1 MRRNLCTVI
10 GLGALMIGPA
20 LPDVVD
26 VTVNGS
32 LSGSGGMTTECTQ
45 LGPNCVGTFG
55 MPPLLETVPYSYSAT
70 NTQLGTAFDTSGE
83 AVGTAPGA
91 QGALDY
97 HAFQEVT
104 ATADNLDIALE
115 AGQMPDGVLSW
126 DGTATQTI
134 SLGFELTEESVIQ
147 LDVSPFGLL
156 GTNSGD
162 LLDSHGNVILK
173 MPFPF
178 GSTSAVLAP
187 GTYYMDA
194 SVSGSANGFIMGD
207 GNNVEDFA
215 WMLNSTFT
223 PVATPEPPVA
233 FFAALLAMMLGGY
246 EVSRRRRAA

>member
-147 LDVSPFGLL
+147 LDVSPFGPL

-162 LLDSHGNVILK
+162 LLDSHGNVILN

-194 SVSGSANGFIMGD
+194 SASGSANGFIMGD

>member
-1 MRRNLCTVI
+1 MWRNLWTMI

-32 LSGSGGMTTECTQ
+32 LSGSGGMTTECFQ

-55 MPPLLETVPYSYSAT
+55 MPPYLETVPYSYSAT
-70 NTQLGTAFDTSGE
+70 NTQLGTAFEISGY

-91 QGALDY
+91 LGSLEY
-97 HAFQEVT
+97 HGFQEVT
-104 ATADNLDIALE
+104 ATADSLDIALE

-126 DGTATQTI
+126 DGTAAETI

-147 LDVSPFGLL
+147 LDVSPFGPL

-162 LLDSHGNVILK
+162 LLDSQGNVIFA

-178 GSTSAVLAP
+178 GSASAVLAP

-194 SVSGSANGFIMGD
+194 SVGGSASGFMGN

-233 FFAALLAMMLGGY
+233 FFAALLAMMLGAH
-246 EVSRRRRAA
+246 EVSRRRPAA

>member
-115 AGQMPDGVLSW
+115 AGQMP
-126 DGTATQTI
+126 
-134 SLGFELTEESVIQ
+134 
-147 LDVSPFGLL
+147 
-156 GTNSGD
+156 
-162 LLDSHGNVILK
+162 
-173 MPFPF
+173 
-178 GSTSAVLAP
+178 
-187 GTYYMDA
+187 
-194 SVSGSANGFIMGD
+194 
-207 GNNVEDFA
+207 
-215 WMLNSTFT
+215 
-223 PVATPEPPVA
+223 
-233 FFAALLAMMLGGY
+233 
-246 EVSRRRRAA
+246 